1 MRNNGGVADDGHGT
15 QDPTL
20 VRRMQRLDVVR
31 SVPLGVLMPLESSL
45 LIAIALN
52 HYGTANWVKGAIAA
66 AGGVGLLATPLIT
79 SLARRAAMPVMRVAA
94 AGAVLVAAGLAFGAV
109 SWLPAFVIGSMVAV
123 AAMNMTIPLFTV
135 VYQRNYPERERGRR
149 VGRAMSVRVAVSLVA
164 GFAIGALID
173 ADLVWLVMLGAAL
186 AAAGMTVVVARIPS
200 DPLQSVPG
208 VADGAWPHFHLL
220 AEDRQLRMTL
230 ISWMFM
236 GFGNLMLLPLR
247 VEYLG
252 NPAYG
257 IDASTST
264 IALLT
269 VVVPSVTRIVTMPV
283 FARVFDRMEFFSAR
297 ILVNVFFAAYIA
309 AFFTGTTTLGLVA
322 GSVLFGIGAAG
333 GDLMWSLWVTKFAPP
348 GRTADYMSL
357 HTFFTGVRA
366 FFAPLVG
373 FLLIGN
379 VSLSVLAVASAAL
392 IVVASLT
399 LLPEVRANR
408 AAIARRVATAP

>member
-1 MRNNGGVADDGHGT
+1 MGCVDGDGHGEH
-15 QDPTL
+15 L
-20 VRRMQRLDVVR
+20 ARRMQRLDVVR
-31 SVPLGVLMPLESSL
+31 SIPLGVLMPLESSL

-66 AGGVGLLATPLIT
+66 AGGIGLLATPLVT
-79 SLARRAAMPVMRVAA
+79 SLARRTAVPVMRVASA
-94 AGAVLVAAGLAFGAV
+94 AALLVAGGLAVGAVA
-109 SWLPAFVIGSMVAV
+109 WLPLFVVGSMIAV
-123 AAMNMTIPLFTV
+123 AAMNITTPLFTV
-135 VYQRNYPERERGRR
+135 VYQRNYATHDRGTR
-149 VGRAMSVRVAVSLVA
+149 VGRAMSMRVAVSLAA
-164 GFAIGALID
+164 GFGIGALID
-173 ADLVWLVMLGAAL
+173 LGLVWLVMLVAAFAAL
-186 AAAGMTVVVARIPS
+186 AMTGVITKIPS

-208 VADGAWPHFHLL
+208 VDDGVWPHFHLL
-220 AEDRQLRMTL
+220 ADDRQLRLTL

-252 NPAYG
+252 NPAYD
-257 IDASTST
+257 IDASTRM

-269 VVVPSVTRIVTMPV
+269 VVVPSVTRIVTMPL
-283 FARVFDRMEFFSAR
+283 FARVFDRMDFFSAR

-309 AFFTGTTTLGLVA
+309 AFFTGTSTVGLVA

-366 FFAPLVG
+366 LFAPLVG

-379 VSLSVLAVASAAL
+379 VSLSALAIASAGM

-408 AAIARRVATAP
+408 RALAAATTAATAP